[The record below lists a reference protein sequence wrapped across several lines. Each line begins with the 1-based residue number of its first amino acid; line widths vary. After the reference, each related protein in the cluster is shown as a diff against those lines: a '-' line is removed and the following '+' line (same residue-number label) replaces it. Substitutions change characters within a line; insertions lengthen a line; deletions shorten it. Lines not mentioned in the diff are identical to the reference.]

1 MYILRGLRHRLHG
14 SERHRRG
21 AGDPALPDG
30 VRLGE
35 PGAGVSEIHPYLHRL
50 HALPRRPLRGAP
62 TGTAPDAHAS
72 PIPKPISD
80 HAFEAA
86 ACIGCGACVAAC
98 PSACIAKDP
107 ETNLTI
113 FDNTNCIGC
122 HSCAMACPF
131 GIPSFNE
138 EGKMQKCD
146 GCAVRIQNGLEP
158 ACVRA
163 CPVGALRLVSSEE
176 IEGKDKENSLQ
187 KLGREVLEFQT

>member
-1 MYILRGLRHRLHG
+1 MKKMILDFD
-14 SERHRRG
+14 S
-21 AGDPALPDG
+21 
-30 VRLGE
+30 
-35 PGAGVSEIHPYLHRL
+35 SKCC
-50 HALPRRPLRGAP
+50 
-62 TGTAPDAHAS
+62 S
-72 PIPKPISD
+72 
-80 HAFEAA
+80 
-86 ACIGCGACVAAC
+86 CGACAIACMDQNDYDPKAGSAPFRTVFETEHGDGRPVFTHYSVACMHCSPAPCVNAC
-98 PSACIAKDP
+98 PVGCLRKDP
-107 ETNLTI
+107 ETDLTVY
-113 FDNTNCIGC
+113 DNTRCIGC